1 MFNGVN
7 LDSFQ
12 VITNFKE
19 SVISHCYLDTM
30 IKTKWFEEIPIVLKY
45 KHHFKNT
52 IGSYCEFDA
61 KRNAKHDMK
70 LIYNIRTDCC
80 SIYRKFTNFVYIS
93 IAFSVFKTSPLLCLY
108 DDPRGLL
115 SLKTKCFATNIIMP
129 PQKTASMLL
138 LKKVYIYT
146 RPL

>member
-45 KHHFKNT
+45 KHHFKLALTVSLMPKGMQNKATHFT
-52 IGSYCEFDA
+52 I
-61 KRNAKHDMK
+61 
-70 LIYNIRTDCC
+70 
-80 SIYRKFTNFVYIS
+80 
-93 IAFSVFKTSPLLCLY
+93 
-108 DDPRGLL
+108 
-115 SLKTKCFATNIIMP
+115 
-129 PQKTASMLL
+129 
-138 LKKVYIYT
+138 
-146 RPL
+146 